1 MMSPWT
7 SNLLG
12 RAPANR
18 VEGVFDALYG
28 FMGQAF
34 FSSGHARGPEG
45 WEARSSSVGRGP
57 GCAQV
62 ADSGIGRITLED
74 IPQTFESMGELAHLQ
89 RLPLPNTA
97 FSACVPCLAMAPSA
111 ALDVAVTGTLSCEPH
126 TAALQGPGCCSLKVC
141 LL

>member
-7 SNLLG
+7 STLSG

-28 FMGQAF
+28 FMRQSF
-34 FSSGHARGPEG
+34 FIPGFARGPEG
-45 WEARSSSVGRGP
+45 REVRSSSVGRGS

-89 RLPLPNTA
+89 RLLLPNTA
-97 FSACVPCLAMAPSA
+97 FSACVPCLAMAPNA
-111 ALDVAVTGTLSCEPH
+111 ALDFAVTGIPSCEPH
-126 TAALQGPGCCSLKVC
+126 TAALHGPGGCNMKIC